1 MASNKSNKRLVTDE
15 KKRARAADW
24 VQDDTSTK
32 ATVHPVHSFLSI
44 YILKQMNEY
53 FCIDLG
59 FRGGLLFFS
68 SAKMLPEARVTQNM
82 WRKVTRLV
90 APTPNSLFVGSE

>member
-24 VQDDTSTK
+24 AQDDTSTK

-44 YILKQMNEY
+44 YILKQMNEC
-53 FCIDLG
+53 FGIDLG
-59 FRGGLLFFS
+59 FRGSNIFFS
-68 SAKMLPEARVTQNM
+68 PAKMLPEA
-82 WRKVTRLV
+82 
-90 APTPNSLFVGSE
+90 

>member
-15 KKRARAADW
+15 KKRVRVADW
-24 VQDDTSTK
+24 AHEDTSTK
-32 ATVHPVHSFLSI
+32 ATVHPVHSSLSI

-59 FRGGLLFFS
+59 FRSGHLFFS
-68 SAKMLPEARVTQNM
+68 PAKMLPEARVTRNM
-82 WRKVTRLV
+82 WRKVTRFV

>member
-15 KKRARAADW
+15 KKRVRAADRA
-24 VQDDTSTK
+24 QYGTSTK
-32 ATVHPVHSFLSI
+32 VTVHPVHSFLSI

-59 FRGGLLFFS
+59 FRGGNIFFS
-68 SAKMLPEARVTQNM
+68 PAKMLPEARVTRNQ
-82 WRKVTRLV
+82 WRKVTRFV

>member
-15 KKRARAADW
+15 KKRAMAMDRAHEDME
-24 VQDDTSTK
+24 TK
-32 ATVHPVHSFLSI
+32 ATVHPVHSSLSI

-59 FRGGLLFFS
+59 FRDRHLFFS
-68 SAKMLPEARVTQNM
+68 PAKMLPEARVTRNM
-82 WRKVTRLV
+82 WRKVTRFV

>member
-15 KKRARAADW
+15 KKKARVADW
-24 VQDDTSTK
+24 AHEGMGAK

-53 FCIDLG
+53 FCIDLA
-59 FRGGLLFFS
+59 FRGCHLFFS
-68 SAKMLPEARVTQNM
+68 PAKMLPEARVTQNM
-82 WRKVTRLV
+82 WRKVTRFV